1 MLLPIFHHYPQS
13 PIAEKIRIT
22 FGIMGMEWQ
31 SVQIPRIPP
40 KPLLMPLTG
49 GYRRT
54 PVLQLGADI
63 FCDSQT
69 IAWQLGLQNS
79 NAPAYQLS
87 NKSLELILG
96 SFGEAILF
104 SLSVRVVL
112 TTSMGQAPEEF
123 IKDRGSLYFEPG
135 WTVEEMKNSLPSI
148 LLQLQ
153 AAFDL
158 INHHLLENGPFI
170 NGDIP
175 SYSDAVVQHCVWFLC
190 GRWEGGI
197 DFIKPFVAICKQ
209 REAIAS
215 LGHGLSHDISAE
227 QALETATKN
236 IPNAP
241 MGINCKFTGGLRRGQ
256 RVKIRPNGRTSDPDV
271 IGALRYLDETVIII
285 DYEHEETGQVAIH
298 FPVLGYQ
305 ISAL

>member
-63 FCDSQT
+63 FCDSQA

-112 TTSMGQAPEEF
+112 TTSMGKAPEEF

-175 SYSDAVVQHCVWFLC
+175 TYSDAVVQHCVWFLC

-197 DFIKPFVAICKQ
+197 DFIKPFDAVCKQ

-215 LGHGLSHDISAE
+215 LGHGISHDISAE

>member
-112 TTSMGQAPEEF
+112 TNSMGKAPEEF

-197 DFIKPFVAICKQ
+197 DFIKPFDAVCKQ

-215 LGHGLSHDISAE
+215 LGHGISHDISAE

>member
-63 FCDSQT
+63 FCDSQA

-87 NKSLELILG
+87 NRSLELILG

-112 TTSMGQAPEEF
+112 TTSMGKAPEEF

-190 GRWEGGI
+190 GRWGGGI
-197 DFIKPFVAICKQ
+197 DFIKPFDAVCKQ

-215 LGHGLSHDISAE
+215 LGHGISHDISAE

>member
-112 TTSMGQAPEEF
+112 TTSMGKAPEEF

-197 DFIKPFVAICKQ
+197 DFIKPFDAVCKQ

-215 LGHGLSHDISAE
+215 LGHGISHDISAE

-271 IGALRYLDETVIII
+271 IGALRYLDETVVIL

>member
-63 FCDSQT
+63 FCDSQV
-69 IAWQLGLQNS
+69 IAWQLGLQNN

-112 TTSMGQAPEEF
+112 TTSMGKAPEEF

-153 AAFDL
+153 AVFDL

-197 DFIKPFVAICKQ
+197 DFIKPFDAVCKQ

-215 LGHGLSHDISAE
+215 LGHGISHDISAE

>member
-1 MLLPIFHHYPQS
+1 MLPPIFHHYPQS

-112 TTSMGQAPEEF
+112 TTSMGKAPEEF

-197 DFIKPFVAICKQ
+197 DFIKPFDAVCKQ

-215 LGHGLSHDISAE
+215 LGHGISHDISAE

-256 RVKIRPNGRTSDPDV
+256 QVKIRPNGRTSDPDV

>member
-63 FCDSQT
+63 FCDSQA

-104 SLSVRVVL
+104 NLSVRVVL
-112 TTSMGQAPEEF
+112 TTSMGKAPEEF

-197 DFIKPFVAICKQ
+197 DFIKPFDAVCKQ

-215 LGHGLSHDISAE
+215 LGHGISHDISAE

>member
-104 SLSVRVVL
+104 NLSVRVVL
-112 TTSMGQAPEEF
+112 TTSMGKAPEEF

-197 DFIKPFVAICKQ
+197 DFIKPFDAVCKQ

-215 LGHGLSHDISAE
+215 LGHGISHDISAE

>member
-112 TTSMGQAPEEF
+112 TTSMGKAPEEF

-197 DFIKPFVAICKQ
+197 DFIKPFDAVCKQ

-215 LGHGLSHDISAE
+215 LGHGISHDISAE

-285 DYEHEETGQVAIH
+285 DFEHEETGQVAIH

>member
-63 FCDSQT
+63 FCDSQA

-112 TTSMGQAPEEF
+112 TTSMGKASEEF

-197 DFIKPFVAICKQ
+197 DFIKPFDAVCKQ

-215 LGHGLSHDISAE
+215 LGHGISHDISAE

>member
-112 TTSMGQAPEEF
+112 TTSMGKAPEEF

-197 DFIKPFVAICKQ
+197 DFIKPFDAVFKQ

-215 LGHGLSHDISAE
+215 LGHGISHDISAE

>member
-112 TTSMGQAPEEF
+112 TTSMGKAPEEF

-158 INHHLLENGPFI
+158 INHHLLENGPFM
-170 NGDIP
+170 NGDKP

-197 DFIKPFVAICKQ
+197 DFIKPFDAVCKQ

-236 IPNAP
+236 VPKAP
-241 MGINCKFTGGLRRGQ
+241 IGINCKFTGGLRQGQ
-256 RVKIRPNGRTSDPDV
+256 WVKIRPNGRTSDPDV

-285 DYEHEETGQVAIH
+285 DYDHEETGQVAIH

>member
-63 FCDSQT
+63 FCDSQV
-69 IAWQLGLQNS
+69 IAWQLGLQNN

-112 TTSMGQAPEEF
+112 TTSMGKAPEEF

-197 DFIKPFVAICKQ
+197 DFIKPFDAVCKQ

-215 LGHGLSHDISAE
+215 LGHGISHDISAE

>member
-63 FCDSQT
+63 FCDSQV

-112 TTSMGQAPEEF
+112 TTSMGKASEEF
-123 IKDRGSLYFEPG
+123 IKDRGSLYFQPG

-158 INHHLLENGPFI
+158 INQHLLENGPFI

-197 DFIKPFVAICKQ
+197 DFIKPFDAVCKQ

-215 LGHGLSHDISAE
+215 LGHGISHDISAE

>member
-1 MLLPIFHHYPQS
+1 
-13 PIAEKIRIT
+13 
-22 FGIMGMEWQ
+22 MGMEWQ

-112 TTSMGQAPEEF
+112 TTSMGKAPEEF
-123 IKDRGSLYFEPG
+123 IRDRGSLYFEPG

-158 INHHLLENGPFI
+158 INHHLLENGPFM

-190 GRWEGGI
+190 GRWEGGL
-197 DFIKPFVAICKQ
+197 DFIMPFDAVCKH

-215 LGHGLSHDISAE
+215 LGHGLPHDISAE

-236 IPNAP
+236 NPNAP

>member
-63 FCDSQT
+63 FCDSQA

-112 TTSMGQAPEEF
+112 TTSMGKAPEEF

-197 DFIKPFVAICKQ
+197 DFIKPFDAVCKQ

-215 LGHGLSHDISAE
+215 LGHGISHDISAE

>member
-1 MLLPIFHHYPQS
+1 MLLPILHHYPQS

-63 FCDSQT
+63 FCDSQA
-69 IAWQLGLQNS
+69 IAWQLGFQNS
-79 NAPAYQLS
+79 NGPAYKSS
-87 NKSLELILG
+87 NKSFELMLG
-96 SFGEAILF
+96 NFGEAFLF

-112 TTSMGQAPEEF
+112 TTSMGVASEEF

-197 DFIKPFVAICKQ
+197 DFIKPFDAVCKQ

-215 LGHGLSHDISAE
+215 LGHGISHDISAE
-227 QALETATKN
+227 QALETAKKN

>member
-63 FCDSQT
+63 FCDSQA

-96 SFGEAILF
+96 SFGEAFLF
-104 SLSVRVVL
+104 SLTVRVVL
-112 TTSMGQAPEEF
+112 TTSMGVAPKEF

-197 DFIKPFVAICKQ
+197 DFIKPFDAVCKQ

-215 LGHGLSHDISAE
+215 LGHGISHDISAE

-236 IPNAP
+236 IPKAP
-241 MGINCKFTGGLRRGQ
+241 IGINCKFTGGLRRGQ
-256 RVKIRPNGRTSDPDV
+256 WVKIRPNGRTSDPDV
-271 IGALRYLDETVIII
+271 IGALRYLDETIIII
-285 DYEHEETGQVAIH
+285 DYEHEDTGKVAIH

>member
-112 TTSMGQAPEEF
+112 TTSMGKAPEEF

-135 WTVEEMKNSLPSI
+135 WTVEEMKDSLPSI

-197 DFIKPFVAICKQ
+197 DFIKPFDAVCKQ

-215 LGHGLSHDISAE
+215 LGHGISHDISAE

>member
-63 FCDSQT
+63 FCDSQA

-112 TTSMGQAPEEF
+112 TTSMGKAPEEF

-197 DFIKPFVAICKQ
+197 DFIKPFDAVCKQ
-209 REAIAS
+209 SEAIAS
-215 LGHGLSHDISAE
+215 LGHGISHDISAE

>member
-13 PIAEKIRIT
+13 PIAEKIRMT

-31 SVQIPRIPP
+31 SVHIPRIPP

-54 PVLQLGADI
+54 PVLQLGSDI
-63 FCDSQT
+63 FCDSQS
-69 IAWQLGLQNS
+69 IAGQLRLQNS
-79 NAPAYQLS
+79 KASAYQLS
-87 NKSLELILG
+87 NKAFELILG
-96 SFGEAILF
+96 SFGETILF
-104 SLSVRVVL
+104 SLTVRVVL
-112 TTSMGQAPEEF
+112 TSSMGVAPEEF

-135 WTVEEMKNSLPSI
+135 WTVEEMRDSLPSI
-148 LLQLQ
+148 LMQLQ

-170 NGDIP
+170 NGDRP

-190 GRWEGGI
+190 GRFEGG
-197 DFIKPFVAICKQ
+197 DEFIEPFDAICKQ
-209 REAIAS
+209 RDLIAS
-215 LGHGLSHDISAE
+215 LGHGTSHDISAE
-227 QALETATKN
+227 QALETAIKN
-236 IPNAP
+236 PPKAP
-241 MGINCKFTGGLRRGQ
+241 KGINCTYTGGLKYAQ
-256 RVKIRPNGRTSDPDV
+256 KVKIRPNGRTSDPDV
-271 IGALRYLDETVIII
+271 IGALRYLDETLIII
-285 DYEHEETGQVAIH
+285 DYAHEDAGQVAIH

>member
-112 TTSMGQAPEEF
+112 TTSMGKAPEEF

-197 DFIKPFVAICKQ
+197 DFIKPFDAVCKQ

-215 LGHGLSHDISAE
+215 LGHGISHDISAE

-271 IGALRYLDETVIII
+271 IGALRYLDETIIVI
-285 DYEHEETGQVAIH
+285 DFEHEETGQVAIH

>member
-1 MLLPIFHHYPQS
+1 MSLPIFHHYPQS

-63 FCDSQT
+63 FCDSQA

-87 NKSLELILG
+87 NRSLELILG

-112 TTSMGQAPEEF
+112 TTSMGKAPEEF

-197 DFIKPFVAICKQ
+197 DFIKPFDAVCKQ

-215 LGHGLSHDISAE
+215 LGHGISHDISAE

>member
-63 FCDSQT
+63 FCDSQV
-69 IAWQLGLQNS
+69 IAWQLGLQNN

-112 TTSMGQAPEEF
+112 TNSMGKAPEEF
-123 IKDRGSLYFEPG
+123 IKDRGSLYF
-135 WTVEEMKNSLPSI
+135 
-148 LLQLQ
+148 
-153 AAFDL
+153 
-158 INHHLLENGPFI
+158 
-170 NGDIP
+170 
-175 SYSDAVVQHCVWFLC
+175 
-190 GRWEGGI
+190 
-197 DFIKPFVAICKQ
+197 
-209 REAIAS
+209 
-215 LGHGLSHDISAE
+215 
-227 QALETATKN
+227 
-236 IPNAP
+236 
-241 MGINCKFTGGLRRGQ
+241 
-256 RVKIRPNGRTSDPDV
+256 
-271 IGALRYLDETVIII
+271 
-285 DYEHEETGQVAIH
+285 
-298 FPVLGYQ
+298 
-305 ISAL
+305 

>member
-63 FCDSQT
+63 FCDSQA
-69 IAWQLGLQNS
+69 IAWQLGLQNR

-112 TTSMGQAPEEF
+112 TTSMGKAPEEF

-197 DFIKPFVAICKQ
+197 DFIKPFDAVCKQ

>member
-63 FCDSQT
+63 FCDSQV
-69 IAWQLGLQNS
+69 IAWQLGLQNN

-112 TTSMGQAPEEF
+112 TTSMGKAPEEF

-197 DFIKPFVAICKQ
+197 DFIKPFDAVCKQ

-215 LGHGLSHDISAE
+215 LGHGISHDISAE

-285 DYEHEETGQVAIH
+285 NYEHEETGQVAIH

>member
-63 FCDSQT
+63 FCDSQA

-112 TTSMGQAPEEF
+112 TTSMGKAPEEF

-197 DFIKPFVAICKQ
+197 DFIKPFDAVCKQ
-209 REAIAS
+209 REAIALS
-215 LGHGLSHDISAE
+215 L
-227 QALETATKN
+227 
-236 IPNAP
+236 
-241 MGINCKFTGGLRRGQ
+241 
-256 RVKIRPNGRTSDPDV
+256 
-271 IGALRYLDETVIII
+271 
-285 DYEHEETGQVAIH
+285 IH
-298 FPVLGYQ
+298 
-305 ISAL
+305 I

>member
-1 MLLPIFHHYPQS
+1 MSLPIFHHYPQS

-96 SFGEAILF
+96 SFGEAFLF
-104 SLSVRVVL
+104 SLTVRVVL
-112 TTSMGQAPEEF
+112 TTSMGVAPKEF

-190 GRWEGGI
+190 GRWEGGE
-197 DFIKPFVAICKQ
+197 DFIKPFDKVCNQ
-209 REAIAS
+209 REAIES
-215 LGHGLSHDISAE
+215 LGHGISHDISAE

-236 IPNAP
+236 IPKAP
-241 MGINCKFTGGLRRGQ
+241 IGINCKFTGGLRRGQ

>member
-63 FCDSQT
+63 FCDSQV
-69 IAWQLGLQNS
+69 IAWQLGLQNN

-112 TTSMGQAPEEF
+112 TTSMGKAPEEF

-197 DFIKPFVAICKQ
+197 DFIKPFDAVCKQ

-215 LGHGLSHDISAE
+215 LGHGISHDISAE

-271 IGALRYLDETVIII
+271 IGALRYLDETIIVI
-285 DYEHEETGQVAIH
+285 DYEHEEIGQVAIH

>member
-112 TTSMGQAPEEF
+112 TTSMGKAPEEF

-197 DFIKPFVAICKQ
+197 DFIKPFDAVCKQ

-215 LGHGLSHDISAE
+215 LGHGISHDISAE
-227 QALETATKN
+227 HALETATKN
-236 IPNAP
+236 IPKAP
-241 MGINCKFTGGLRRGQ
+241 IGINCKFTGGLRRGQ

>member
-112 TTSMGQAPEEF
+112 TTSMGKAPEEF

-197 DFIKPFVAICKQ
+197 DFIKPFDAVCKQ

-215 LGHGLSHDISAE
+215 LGHGISHDISAE

-271 IGALRYLDETVIII
+271 IGALRYLDETVIIL